1 MENNGIITRTST
13 YGVAETV
20 ERLVVFLQDHG
31 ARVYARINQQT
42 ELERVGISIRPL
54 ECLLFGNP
62 AKGGLVMAANPLSA
76 IDLPLKIIVWEK
88 DAGKTLVSFHDTA
101 LIEDRY
107 QIPSELVRALDLNVV
122 VTGALGAE

>member
-1 MENNGIITRTST
+1 METNGIITRSSNFTVT
-13 YGVAETV
+13 ETV

-31 ARVYARINQQT
+31 ARVYARIDQQT

-62 AKGGLVMAANPLSA
+62 AKGGLVIAANPLSA
-76 IDLPLKIIVWEK
+76 LDLPLKIIVWEN
-88 DAGKTLVSFHDTA
+88 DTAKTMVSFHDTA

-107 QIPSELVRALDLNVV
+107 QIAGELVRALDLNAV

>member
-1 MENNGIITRTST
+1 MEPIGIITRISNYPVT
-13 YGVAETV
+13 ETV
-20 ERLVVFLQDHG
+20 ERVVVFLQDHG

-62 AKGGLVMAANPLSA
+62 QKGGLVMAENPLA
-76 IDLPLKIIVWEK
+76 ALDLPLKIIIWED

-101 LIEDRY
+101 LIEGRY
-107 QIPSELVRALDLNVV
+107 NISSELVRALDLNPVI
-122 VTGALGAE
+122 TGALGPE